1 MSEAANALADFLNK
15 MDQKLDALDGKVERY
30 SAYMVKKLNDTSD
43 TLANMQTAQLKLMT
57 ESLDTMGSQI
67 SAMERQ
73 IGAYLS
79 PDTTND
85 AVIAKLNETADA
97 LQHTMERSINLIGY
111 HGDRLQRKLTE
122 SMQQIENGLQERSAV
137 YEKPEA
143 VPEQLHAVPENPEAS
158 FEKPEVS
165 VFENPEADY
174 ITPPDVPVENPEP
187 LIVTG
192 DGRKEPEV

>member
-1 MSEAANALADFLNK
+1 MSETANALADFLTK

-30 SAYMVKKLNDTSD
+30 SAYLIKKMNETSES
-43 TLANMQTAQLKLMT
+43 LANMQTAQLKLLT

-122 SMQQIENGLQERSAV
+122 SVQQVENGLKQQNLVIEN
-137 YEKPEA
+137 PEA
-143 VPEQLHAVPENPEAS
+143 VPEQLHAIPENPDGT
-158 FEKPEVS
+158 FENPEIE
-165 VFENPEADY
+165 VFENPDAA
-174 ITPPDVPVENPEP
+174 VENPDAVIER
-187 LIVTG
+187 G
-192 DGRKEPEV
+192 EEQSS

>member
-1 MSEAANALADFLNK
+1 MSEAANALADFLTK

-30 SAYMVKKLNDTSD
+30 SAYMVKKLNETSD

-79 PDTTND
+79 PDTTNE
-85 AVIAKLNETADA
+85 AVIAKLNETSDA
-97 LQHTMERSINLIGY
+97 LQHTMERSINLIAY
-111 HGDRLQRKLTE
+111 HGDRLQRRMSE
-122 SMQQIENGLQERSAV
+122 SVQQIENGLHEHSAV
-137 YEKPEA
+137 VEKPDA
-143 VPEQLHAVPENPEAS
+143 VPEQLHAVPETPEGTFENPDVA
-158 FEKPEVS
+158 
-165 VFENPEADY
+165 VFENPEAQY

-187 LIVTG
+187 VIRT
-192 DGRKEPEV
+192 

>member
-1 MSEAANALADFLNK
+1 MSEAANALADFLTK

-30 SAYMVKKLNDTSD
+30 SAYMVKKLNETSD

-79 PDTTND
+79 PDTTNE
-85 AVIAKLNETADA
+85 AVISKLNETSDA
-97 LQHTMERSINLIGY
+97 LQHTMERSINLIAY
-111 HGDRLQRKLTE
+111 HGDRLQRRLSE
-122 SMQQIENGLQERSAV
+122 SVQQIENGLQEHSAV
-137 YEKPEA
+137 FEKPDA
-143 VPEQLHAVPENPEAS
+143 VPEQLHAVPEKPEGS
-158 FEKPEVS
+158 FENPDVA
-165 VFENPEADY
+165 VFENPEAQY

-187 LIVTG
+187 VIETG
-192 DGRKEPEV
+192 EGKEVPNV